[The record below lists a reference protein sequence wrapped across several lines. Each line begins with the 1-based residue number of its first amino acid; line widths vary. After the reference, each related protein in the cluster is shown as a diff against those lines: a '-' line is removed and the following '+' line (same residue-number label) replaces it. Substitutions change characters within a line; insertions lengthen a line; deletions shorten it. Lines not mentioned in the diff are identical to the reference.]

1 MKLMTNKNTMLLF
14 LLVISTFLMGIGYAA
29 INSVTGEIDVRT
41 TANVQSGVFITSVE
55 PVNVDADDDF
65 ITSQIKYYIGT
76 MMQSTVALSKTDSES
91 DIQYKVTF
99 YNNST
104 ESSIF
109 LGVEYVEDY
118 EEFYDNLGITFEIS
132 GMNVGDEI
140 GPKETKEL
148 TIIFKYKDGVIAE
161 NNILNSYLNF
171 KFGQPNRLVLANDNS
186 DRYLNSDVQSSKI
199 EKIEFVLGEV
209 PNEGVID
216 FFDASEKQDES
227 IIGYYT
233 DDDGNNK
240 YELTFASIQPIY
252 TNIDATDTFSYL
264 TNLKSIN
271 FDNFFTSGTT
281 NMCGMFYE
289 CNTLASIDL
298 SKFDTSKVTDMS
310 YMFSDCNALTNLN
323 VSNFDTSQ
331 VISMASMFEG
341 YNDSMTLDNIIG
353 LNNFNTS
360 QVTDMSWMFSG
371 CTHLTSIDLSKFDT
385 SQVTDMSGMFFIC
398 NALTSIDVSNF
409 DTSQVISMASM
420 FEGYKNYQMA
430 LNNIIGLNNFNT
442 SQVTDMSWMFSGCT
456 HLTSLDVSK
465 FDTSQVTNMQCMF
478 EHCEN
483 VTKLDLNNFDTKN
496 VEDMSEMFNDC
507 NSLIELNISSFETS
521 KVIDMSKMFCA
532 CNSIESIDVSKFD
545 TSSVTDMSQMFWQC
559 VNLTSIDVSSFNTSQ
574 VTDMSYMFGCY
585 GDEMDLEEIKG
596 LENFDTSN
604 VVSMKAMFQN
614 GVKLHEI
621 NVSNFDTRSVTDM
634 SWMFCDCS
642 AITTLDLSKF
652 NTSKVKNMIEMFGGC
667 SNLKTIYVSEY
678 DEINDTGWTTK
689 SVTDSTEM
697 FYNCTSIIGGNGT
710 IFNSNYIDATYAR
723 IDKSGNPGYLTNIK
737 ESGNVNEKNRLMLAD
752 SNSESYLDSGVTK
765 DKIESIAFKLGEVPS
780 QGIISKFDAS
790 EKQDGSI
797 TGYYTDE
804 DGNSMYEL
812 TFISTKQIYANID
825 SKNLF
830 SYLTNLKSIDLS
842 NFDTSNVTNMNGM
855 FMGCSSLTSID
866 VNNFNTSEVTD
877 MAFMFDFCI
886 SLQSIDLSNFDTN
899 KVTNM
904 EVMFESCQSLESLNI
919 SEFNTSNVTNMYA
932 MFYNCS
938 SLTNIDV
945 SKWNTNNVTNMYAM
959 FGECSNLKTIFVSE
973 YEETNDTGWTT
984 KSVTNSTDM
993 FTNCLK
999 IVGGNGT
1006 TYNSSYIDAQYARID
1021 KEGSPGYFTDIKD
1034 KQ

>member
-323 VSNFDTSQ
+323 VSNFDTNQ

-341 YNDSMTLDNIIG
+341 YYGEMT
-353 LNNFNTS
+353 
-360 QVTDMSWMFSG
+360 
-371 CTHLTSIDLSKFDT
+371 
-385 SQVTDMSGMFFIC
+385 
-398 NALTSIDVSNF
+398 
-409 DTSQVISMASM
+409 
-420 FEGYKNYQMA
+420 

-521 KVIDMSKMFCA
+521 KVTDMKKMFCA
-532 CNSIESIDVSKFD
+532 CSSLESIDVSNFN
-545 TSSVTDMSQMFWQC
+545 TSSVTDMSQMFRECEKLQ
-559 VNLTSIDVSSFNTSQ
+559 SIDVSSFDTSQ
-574 VTDMSYMFGCY
+574 VTDMSWMFRYCKSLTNI
-585 GDEMDLEEIKG
+585 D
-596 LENFDTSN
+596 
-604 VVSMKAMFQN
+604 
-614 GVKLHEI
+614 
-621 NVSNFDTRSVTDM
+621 VSN
-634 SWMFCDCS
+634 
-642 AITTLDLSKF
+642 F
-652 NTSKVKNMIEMFGGC
+652 NTSKVIDLTSMFEHCENVTKLDLKNFDTKNVENMSEMFNDCNSLIELYISSFETSKVIDMNKMFCACVSLESIDVSKFNTINVTNMNSMFKDC
-667 SNLKTIYVSEY
+667 SNLNTIYVSEY

-710 IFNSNYIDATYAR
+710 IYNSNYTDATYAR
-723 IDKSGNPGYLTNIK
+723 IDKVGTPGYLTNIN

-752 SNSESYLDSGVTK
+752 INSQTYFNSGVEK
-765 DKIESIAFKLGEVPS
+765 NKIESIAFKLGEVPS
-780 QGIISKFDAS
+780 QGIISQFDVS

-797 TGYYTDE
+797 IGYYTDE

-842 NFDTSNVTNMNGM
+842 NFDTSDVTNMNGM

-866 VNNFNTSEVTD
+866 VNNFNTSKVTD

>member
-323 VSNFDTSQ
+323 VSNFDTNQ

-341 YNDSMTLDNIIG
+341 YYGEMT
-353 LNNFNTS
+353 
-360 QVTDMSWMFSG
+360 
-371 CTHLTSIDLSKFDT
+371 
-385 SQVTDMSGMFFIC
+385 
-398 NALTSIDVSNF
+398 
-409 DTSQVISMASM
+409 
-420 FEGYKNYQMA
+420 

-574 VTDMSYMFGCY
+574 VTDMSYMF
-585 GDEMDLEEIKG
+585 
-596 LENFDTSN
+596 
-604 VVSMKAMFQN
+604 
-614 GVKLHEI
+614 
-621 NVSNFDTRSVTDM
+621 
-634 SWMFCDCS
+634 CDCS
-642 AITTLDLSKF
+642 AITTLNLSKF

-678 DEINDTGWTTK
+678 DEANDTGWTTK
-689 SVTDSTEM
+689 TVTSSANM
-697 FYNCTSIIGGNGT
+697 FTNCSKIVGGNGT

-842 NFDTSNVTNMNGM
+842 NFDTSDVTNMNGM

-866 VNNFNTSEVTD
+866 VNNFNTSKVTD

>member
-29 INSVTGEIDVRT
+29 INSVTGEIGVRT

-55 PVNVDADDDF
+55 PVNADADDDF
-65 ITSQIKYYIGT
+65 TTSQIKYYIGT

-132 GMNVGDEI
+132 GINVGDEI

-240 YELTFASIQPIY
+240 YELTFASTQPIY

-264 TNLKSIN
+264 TNIKSIN

-323 VSNFDTSQ
+323 VSNFDTNQ

-341 YNDSMTLDNIIG
+341 YYGEMT
-353 LNNFNTS
+353 
-360 QVTDMSWMFSG
+360 
-371 CTHLTSIDLSKFDT
+371 
-385 SQVTDMSGMFFIC
+385 
-398 NALTSIDVSNF
+398 
-409 DTSQVISMASM
+409 
-420 FEGYKNYQMA
+420 

-545 TSSVTDMSQMFWQC
+545 TSSVTDMSQMF
-559 VNLTSIDVSSFNTSQ
+559 
-574 VTDMSYMFGCY
+574 
-585 GDEMDLEEIKG
+585 
-596 LENFDTSN
+596 
-604 VVSMKAMFQN
+604 
-614 GVKLHEI
+614 
-621 NVSNFDTRSVTDM
+621 
-634 SWMFCDCS
+634 
-642 AITTLDLSKF
+642 
-652 NTSKVKNMIEMFGGC
+652 
-667 SNLKTIYVSEY
+667 YV
-678 DEINDTGWTTK
+678 
-689 SVTDSTEM
+689 
-697 FYNCTSIIGGNGT
+697 
-710 IFNSNYIDATYAR
+710 
-723 IDKSGNPGYLTNIK
+723 L
-737 ESGNVNEKNRLMLAD
+737 
-752 SNSESYLDSGVTK
+752 
-765 DKIESIAFKLGEVPS
+765 
-780 QGIISKFDAS
+780 
-790 EKQDGSI
+790 
-797 TGYYTDE
+797 
-804 DGNSMYEL
+804 
-812 TFISTKQIYANID
+812 
-825 SKNLF
+825 
-830 SYLTNLKSIDLS
+830 
-842 NFDTSNVTNMNGM
+842 
-855 FMGCSSLTSID
+855 
-866 VNNFNTSEVTD
+866 
-877 MAFMFDFCI
+877 
-886 SLQSIDLSNFDTN
+886 
-899 KVTNM
+899 
-904 EVMFESCQSLESLNI
+904 
-919 SEFNTSNVTNMYA
+919 
-932 MFYNCS
+932 
-938 SLTNIDV
+938 
-945 SKWNTNNVTNMYAM
+945 
-959 FGECSNLKTIFVSE
+959 
-973 YEETNDTGWTT
+973 
-984 KSVTNSTDM
+984 
-993 FTNCLK
+993 
-999 IVGGNGT
+999 
-1006 TYNSSYIDAQYARID
+1006 
-1021 KEGSPGYFTDIKD
+1021 
-1034 KQ
+1034 

>member
-323 VSNFDTSQ
+323 VSNFDTNQ

-341 YNDSMTLDNIIG
+341 YYGEMT
-353 LNNFNTS
+353 
-360 QVTDMSWMFSG
+360 
-371 CTHLTSIDLSKFDT
+371 
-385 SQVTDMSGMFFIC
+385 
-398 NALTSIDVSNF
+398 
-409 DTSQVISMASM
+409 
-420 FEGYKNYQMA
+420 

-442 SQVTDMSWMFSGCT
+442 SQVTDMSWMFRYCVS
-456 HLTSLDVSK
+456 LTNIDVSN

-521 KVIDMSKMFCA
+521 KVTDMKKMFCA
-532 CNSIESIDVSKFD
+532 CSSLESIDVSNFN
-545 TSSVTDMSQMFWQC
+545 TSSVTDMSQMFRECEKLQ
-559 VNLTSIDVSSFNTSQ
+559 SIDVSSFDTSQ
-574 VTDMSYMFGCY
+574 VTDMSWMFRYCKSLTNI
-585 GDEMDLEEIKG
+585 D
-596 LENFDTSN
+596 
-604 VVSMKAMFQN
+604 
-614 GVKLHEI
+614 
-621 NVSNFDTRSVTDM
+621 VSN
-634 SWMFCDCS
+634 
-642 AITTLDLSKF
+642 F
-652 NTSKVKNMIEMFGGC
+652 NTSKVIDLTSMFEHCENVTKLDLKNFDTKNVENMSEMFNDCNSLIELYISSFETSKVIDMNKMFCACVSLESIDVSKFNTINVTNMNSMFKDC
-667 SNLKTIYVSEY
+667 SNLNTIYVSEY

-842 NFDTSNVTNMNGM
+842 NFDTSDVTNMNGM

-866 VNNFNTSEVTD
+866 VNNFNTSKVTD

>member
-14 LLVISTFLMGIGYAA
+14 LLVIPTFLMGIGYAA

-132 GMNVGDEI
+132 GMNIGDEI

-323 VSNFDTSQ
+323 VSNFDTNQ

-341 YNDSMTLDNIIG
+341 YYG
-353 LNNFNTS
+353 
-360 QVTDMSWMFSG
+360 
-371 CTHLTSIDLSKFDT
+371 
-385 SQVTDMSGMFFIC
+385 
-398 NALTSIDVSNF
+398 
-409 DTSQVISMASM
+409 
-420 FEGYKNYQMA
+420 EMA
-430 LNNIIGLNNFNT
+430 LNNIIGLNNFDT
-442 SQVTDMSWMFSGCT
+442 SKVTDMSSMFRYCVS
-456 HLTSLDVSK
+456 LTNLDVNK

-483 VTKLDLNNFDTKN
+483 VTKLDLKNFNTKN

-507 NSLIELNISSFETS
+507 HSLIELNISSFETS
-521 KVIDMSKMFCA
+521 KVTDMKKMFCA
-532 CNSIESIDVSKFD
+532 CISLESIDVSD
-545 TSSVTDMSQMFWQC
+545 
-559 VNLTSIDVSSFNTSQ
+559 FNTSQ
-574 VTDMSYMFGCY
+574 VTDMSGMFYECNTLTSIDVSGFDTSKVTDMTAMFAGY
-585 GDEMDLEEIKG
+585 DDYMDLEEIKG

-604 VVSMKAMFQN
+604 VVSMSIMFQQC
-614 GVKLHEI
+614 VKLHEI

-634 SWMFCDCS
+634 SWMFYDCS
-642 AITTLDLSKF
+642 AITILDLSKF
-652 NTSKVKNMIEMFGGC
+652 NTIKVINMQYMFDGC
-667 SNLKTIYVSEY
+667 LNLKTIYVSKY
-678 DEINDTGWTTK
+678 DEITDTGWTTK

-697 FYNCTSIIGGNGT
+697 FDNCSKIVGGNGT
-710 IFNSNYIDATYAR
+710 IYNSNYTDATYAR
-723 IDKSGNPGYLTNIK
+723 IDKVGTPGYLTNIN

-752 SNSESYLDSGVTK
+752 INSQTYFNSGVEK
-765 DKIESIAFKLGEVPS
+765 NKIESIAFKLGEVPS
-780 QGIISKFDAS
+780 QGIISQFDVS

-797 TGYYTDE
+797 IGYYTDE

-842 NFDTSNVTNMNGM
+842 NFDTSDVTNMNGM

-866 VNNFNTSEVTD
+866 VNNFNTSKVTD

>member
-323 VSNFDTSQ
+323 VSNFDTNQ

-341 YNDSMTLDNIIG
+341 YYGEMT
-353 LNNFNTS
+353 
-360 QVTDMSWMFSG
+360 
-371 CTHLTSIDLSKFDT
+371 
-385 SQVTDMSGMFFIC
+385 
-398 NALTSIDVSNF
+398 
-409 DTSQVISMASM
+409 
-420 FEGYKNYQMA
+420 

-574 VTDMSYMFGCY
+574 VTDMSYMF
-585 GDEMDLEEIKG
+585 
-596 LENFDTSN
+596 
-604 VVSMKAMFQN
+604 
-614 GVKLHEI
+614 
-621 NVSNFDTRSVTDM
+621 
-634 SWMFCDCS
+634 CDCS
-642 AITTLDLSKF
+642 AITTLNLSKF

-678 DEINDTGWTTK
+678 DEANDTGWTTK
-689 SVTDSTEM
+689 TVTSSANM
-697 FYNCTSIIGGNGT
+697 FTNCSKIVGGNGT

>member
-310 YMFSDCNALTNLN
+310 
-323 VSNFDTSQ
+323 
-331 VISMASMFEG
+331 
-341 YNDSMTLDNIIG
+341 
-353 LNNFNTS
+353 
-360 QVTDMSWMFSG
+360 WMFSG
-371 CTHLTSIDLSKFDT
+371 CTHLTSLDVSKFDT
-385 SQVTDMSGMFFIC
+385 SQVTDMTGMFYIC
-398 NALTSIDVSNF
+398 SALTNLDVSEF

-430 LNNIIGLNNFNT
+430 LNNIIGLNNFDT
-442 SQVTDMSWMFSGCT
+442 SKVTDMSSMFRYCVS
-456 HLTSLDVSK
+456 LTNLDVNK

-483 VTKLDLNNFDTKN
+483 VTKLDLKNFNTKN

-507 NSLIELNISSFETS
+507 HSLIELNISSFETS
-521 KVIDMSKMFCA
+521 KVTDMKKMFCA
-532 CNSIESIDVSKFD
+532 CISLESIDVSD
-545 TSSVTDMSQMFWQC
+545 
-559 VNLTSIDVSSFNTSQ
+559 FNTSQ
-574 VTDMSYMFGCY
+574 VTDMSGMFYECNTLTSIDVSGFDTSKVTDMTAMFAGY
-585 GDEMDLEEIKG
+585 DDYMDLEEIKG

-604 VVSMKAMFQN
+604 VVSMSIMFQQC
-614 GVKLHEI
+614 VKLHEI
-621 NVSNFDTRSVTDM
+621 NVSNFDTRSVIDM
-634 SWMFCDCS
+634 SYMFCDCS
-642 AITTLDLSKF
+642 AITTLNLSKF

-678 DEINDTGWTTK
+678 DEANDTGWTTK
-689 SVTDSTEM
+689 TVTSSANM
-697 FYNCTSIIGGNGT
+697 FTNCSKIVGGNGT

-723 IDKSGNPGYLTNIK
+723 IDKSGI
-737 ESGNVNEKNRLMLAD
+737 
-752 SNSESYLDSGVTK
+752 TK

-842 NFDTSNVTNMNGM
+842 NFDTSDVTNMNGM
-855 FMGCSSLTSID
+855 FMGCTSLTSID
-866 VNNFNTSEVTD
+866 VNNFNTSKVTD

>member
-323 VSNFDTSQ
+323 VSNFDTNQ

-341 YNDSMTLDNIIG
+341 YYGEMT
-353 LNNFNTS
+353 
-360 QVTDMSWMFSG
+360 
-371 CTHLTSIDLSKFDT
+371 
-385 SQVTDMSGMFFIC
+385 
-398 NALTSIDVSNF
+398 
-409 DTSQVISMASM
+409 
-420 FEGYKNYQMA
+420 

-442 SQVTDMSWMFSGCT
+442 SQVTDMSSMFRYCVS
-456 HLTSLDVSK
+456 LTNLDVNK

-521 KVIDMSKMFCA
+521 KVTDMKKMFCA
-532 CNSIESIDVSKFD
+532 CSSLESIDVSNFN
-545 TSSVTDMSQMFWQC
+545 TSSVTDMSQMFRECEKLQ
-559 VNLTSIDVSSFNTSQ
+559 SIDVSSFDTSQ
-574 VTDMSYMFGCY
+574 VTDMSWMFRYCKSLTNI
-585 GDEMDLEEIKG
+585 D
-596 LENFDTSN
+596 
-604 VVSMKAMFQN
+604 
-614 GVKLHEI
+614 
-621 NVSNFDTRSVTDM
+621 VSN
-634 SWMFCDCS
+634 
-642 AITTLDLSKF
+642 F
-652 NTSKVKNMIEMFGGC
+652 NTSKVIDLTSMFEHCENVTKLDLKNFDTKNVENMSEMFNDCNSLIELYISSFETSKVIDMNKMFCACVSLESIDVSKFNTINVTNMNSMFKDC
-667 SNLKTIYVSEY
+667 SNLNTIYVSEY